1 MKIQHSSGRTTSFS
15 MLSNQPDVDLVLFK
29 TNNNAGAGVQVL
41 GVCVLNVAVTN
52 KVHSVASVPLDRGTT
67 TLCECVGMQQVQTE
81 TLDATVFWL
90 PPKYSPWKELCK
102 RSL

>member
-1 MKIQHSSGRTTSFS
+1 